1 MKKFGRNAFRRSL
14 IFWFGVQLLLA
25 SPRLEA
31 SDFGT
36 VYVGGS
42 AFFQTFDNYSLAPS
56 MGWKPRL
63 DLGSSLGLSL
73 PVGAT
78 MAKSTTSTHLIVET
92 ALDFSWRSLFGFL
105 RPDLGVGAQYW
116 VGVSPG
122 KEAVI
127 LAPRVGLFWQRDP
140 KAFLSAVGA
149 RWNYQATTL
158 NLFSIGF
165 SMYSR
170 YELVAE
176 FHL

>member
-1 MKKFGRNAFRRSL
+1 MRLS
-14 IFWFGVQLLLA
+14 LA
-25 SPRLEA
+25 SIFLGWLFLNSPTTRA
-31 SDFGT
+31 SEFGT
-36 VYVGGS
+36 LYAGGS
-42 AFFQTFDNYSLAPS
+42 AFYQSTDNYSLAPS
-56 MGWKPRL
+56 LGWNPRV
-63 DLGSSLGLSL
+63 DLGTHLGLSL
-73 PVGAT
+73 PIGAT
-78 MAKSTTSTHLIVET
+78 LAKSTTGTNLVVEG

-127 LAPRVGLFWQRDP
+127 LAPRAGIFWQRDP
-140 KAFLSAVGA
+140 KTFLSAIGA
-149 RWNYQATTL
+149 RWSYQTTTL
-158 NLFSIGF
+158 NFFSNGF